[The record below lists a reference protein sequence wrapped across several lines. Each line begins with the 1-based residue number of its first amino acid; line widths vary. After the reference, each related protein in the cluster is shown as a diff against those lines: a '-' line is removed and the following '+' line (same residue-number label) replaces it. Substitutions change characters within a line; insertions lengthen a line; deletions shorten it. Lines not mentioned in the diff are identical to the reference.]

1 MKEIITEY
9 LKNRCDMD
17 PVLEEKFNEA
27 QMDDCI
33 EYIEEKA
40 NDYLHNENGAIED
53 SIVYGWA
60 TEFFTEGQAEVKARL
75 EREREEKRARE
86 EEERKIRE
94 EENRKK
100 KEEEKERLAKEK
112 AEKEFQEAQHA
123 NGQISLLDFC

>member
-1 MKEIITEY
+1 MHAHTHPS
-9 LKNRCDMD
+9 RGTSQQT
-17 PVLEEKFNEA
+17 LEP
-27 QMDDCI
+27 
-33 EYIEEKA
+33 
-40 NDYLHNENGAIED
+40 
-53 SIVYGWA
+53 S
-60 TEFFTEGQAEVKARL
+60 RL